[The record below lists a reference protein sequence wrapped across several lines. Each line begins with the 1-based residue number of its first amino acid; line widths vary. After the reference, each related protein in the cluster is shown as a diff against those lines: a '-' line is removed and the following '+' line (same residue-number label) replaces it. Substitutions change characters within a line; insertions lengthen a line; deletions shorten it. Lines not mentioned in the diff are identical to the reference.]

1 MGAQEPIWIIRK
13 SLQKPKWNSLPSPF
27 ATLKCAFVAFESIV
41 TLVVVG
47 IFEILRFGL
56 GCFGFNGAGKV
67 YFIAGHYDVKLQ
79 ADTIVRWDVV
89 LRD

>member
-1 MGAQEPIWIIRK
+1 
-13 SLQKPKWNSLPSPF
+13 L
-27 ATLKCAFVAFESIV
+27 AFK
-41 TLVVVG
+41 
-47 IFEILRFGL
+47 ILRGEL
-56 GCFGFNGAGKV
+56 GCFGLGGAGKV

>member
-1 MGAQEPIWIIRK
+1 MMLIATNFLVIRQ
-13 SLQKPKWNSLPSPF
+13 L
-27 ATLKCAFVAFESIV
+27 FVRLELMLAVILIGVFK
-41 TLVVVG
+41 
-47 IFEILRFGL
+47 ILRRGL
-56 GCFGFNGAGKV
+56 GCFGLGGAGKV